1 MPRYLYKCE
10 NCDNEKTVFHRLNE
24 VLEDCDECEA
34 TDTLKKIIGTPYI
47 SKAKNP
53 NKEKVTG
60 QITKEFI
67 RENRKILDE
76 QKKEI
81 REKKHDKT

>member
-10 NCDNEKTVFHRLNE
+10 NCDDEKTVFHRLNE
-24 VLEDCDECEA
+24 ILEDCDKC
-34 TDTLKKIIGTPYI
+34 DVKNTLKKMIGTPHI
-47 SKAKNP
+47 NKTKTS
-53 NKEKVTG
+53 NKEKATG

-81 REKKHDKT
+81 REKNYDKT